1 MRRSTAKT
9 GRLAAATLG
18 SVGAVQLA
26 PRYPLLTERLSL
38 RPPTRADAPAIHVYK
53 GRADVTHYVP
63 HGPLS
68 VEQIAE
74 RADRSPSRLT
84 DEGQALNLLVHD
96 RQDGALL
103 GDVILMWH
111 SREHRGGEIG
121 YVFDPAHAGLGYAT
135 EAARELLRLGFDEL
149 GLHRIVARLDPRN
162 VASAAVVRRLQM
174 RHEAHFVSNEYWH
187 GEWTDE
193 DRYALLEEEW
203 RAAVAG

>member
-1 MRRSTAKT
+1 M
-9 GRLAAATLG
+9 AAATLG
-18 SVGAVQLA
+18 SVGAVQLG
-26 PRYPLLTERLSL
+26 PHYPLLTERLSL

-121 YVFDPAHAGLGYAT
+121 YVFDPAHAGHGYAT

-162 VASAAVVRRLQM
+162 VASAAVVRRLRM

-203 RAAVAG
+203 RAATAD

>member
-1 MRRSTAKT
+1 MT
-9 GRLAAATLG
+9 AATLG
-18 SVGAVQLA
+18 SVCAVQLA

-38 RPPTRADAPAIHVYK
+38 RPPTRADAPAIYVYK

-74 RADRSPSRLT
+74 RADRSPDRLT
-84 DEGQALNLLVHD
+84 DEGQALNLLVHA

-162 VASAAVVRRLQM
+162 VASAAVVRRLRM

-187 GEWTDE
+187 DEWTDE
-193 DRYALLEEEW
+193 DRYALLEKEW
-203 RAAVAG
+203 RAATAG

>member
-1 MRRSTAKT
+1 LSRF
-9 GRLAAATLG
+9 
-18 SVGAVQLA
+18 GAVELA
-26 PRYPLLTERLSL
+26 PQYPLLTERLSL

-74 RADRSPSRLT
+74 RADRAPSRLT
-84 DEGQALNLLVHD
+84 DEGQALSLLVHA
-96 RQDGALL
+96 RSDGALL

-111 SREHRGGEIG
+111 SREHRGAEIG
-121 YVFDPAHAGLGYAT
+121 YVFDPAHAGHGYAT

-149 GLHRIVARLDPRN
+149 GLHRIFARLDSCN
-162 VASAAVVRRLQM
+162 VASAAVARRLGM
-174 RHEAHFVSNEYWH
+174 RQEAHFVSNELWH

-193 DRYALLEEEW
+193 DRFAMLEDEW
-203 RAAVAG
+203 RALR

>member
-1 MRRSTAKT
+1 M
-9 GRLAAATLG
+9 AAATLG

-26 PRYPLLTERLSL
+26 PRYPLLTERLSP

-74 RADRSPSRLT
+74 RADRSLSRLT

-121 YVFDPAHAGLGYAT
+121 YVFDPAHAGHGYAT

-162 VASAAVVRRLQM
+162 VASAAVARRLRM

-203 RAAVAG
+203 RAATVG